1 MRGFTSLGTGRLVW
15 AAVVGAVMGGAV
27 LAPQAAREAAAQALP
42 DLQVTARIDNTTGSG
57 GAVAP
62 GALVF
67 YTFTIENKGKAR
79 ANGATFSATIPAG
92 LELYDPTSSFGPNA
106 YFKVASVGFQW
117 VYDTAP
123 DGQPHSTCTI
133 TPEADGRKTVS
144 CRLGQYS
151 GFFNPTLEDGLDI
164 LDPSQTDIVQF
175 FVLAPSAASV
185 VVMTGNASTANG
197 DAKPG
202 NNAVAATLQVK

>member
-1 MRGFTSLGTGRLVW
+1 MGGFISRGAGRLGW
-15 AAVVGAVMGGAV
+15 AAVVGAVMAGAV
-27 LAPQAAREAAAQALP
+27 LAPPAARDAEAQALP

-62 GALVF
+62 GALVY
-67 YTFTIENKGKAR
+67 YTFTIENKGKGR
-79 ANGATFSATIPAG
+79 ANGATFTATIPAG
-92 LELYDPTSSFGPNA
+92 LELYDPASSFGPNA

-123 DGQPHSTCTI
+123 DGQPHSTCTM
-133 TPEADGRKTVS
+133 TPEANGTTTVS
-144 CRLGQYS
+144 CRLGQFS

-175 FVLAPSAASV
+175 FVVAPSTPSV
-185 VVMTGNASTANG
+185 VVMTGNASTTNG
-197 DAKPG
+197 DARPG
-202 NNAVAATLQVK
+202 NNVVAATLQVK

>member
-1 MRGFTSLGTGRLVW
+1 MRGFTSLGAGRVVW
-15 AAVVGAVMGGAV
+15 AAVVGAVMTGAV
-27 LAPQAAREAAAQALP
+27 LAPAAAREASAQALP

-62 GALVF
+62 GALVY
-67 YTFTIENKGKAR
+67 YTFTIENKGKGR
-79 ANGATFSATIPAG
+79 ANGAAFTATIPAG

-133 TPEADGRKTVS
+133 TPETDGTKTVS

-164 LDPSQTDIVQF
+164 LDPSQTNIVQF
-175 FVLAPSAASV
+175 FVTAPAVPSST
-185 VVMTGNASTANG
+185 VMTGNASTNNG
-197 DAKPG
+197 DARPA
-202 NNAVAATLQVK
+202 NNAVAITLQVK